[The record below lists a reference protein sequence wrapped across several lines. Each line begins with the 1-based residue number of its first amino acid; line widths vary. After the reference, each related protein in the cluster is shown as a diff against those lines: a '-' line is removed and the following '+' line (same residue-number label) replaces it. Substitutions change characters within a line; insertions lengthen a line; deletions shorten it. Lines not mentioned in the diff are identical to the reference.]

1 MSTKKITYVI
11 LTALTLG
18 FISASLSSCRHDDP
32 EVINEEEQKK
42 QEMEEMILSMKAGLD
57 LSELFTGESAVGVW
71 IMSPDSTFLYY
82 HVVGFDESSDGNDW
96 TIDTLYGTWSVF
108 AYKDTPLSGDGIITG
123 YTACFDTDDDSV
135 IPSVDYYI
143 VGEQD
148 GISMSLSQG
157 AIEYFLVNGFDEE
170 DLATRAGKLF
180 GPQTR
185 SIFDVIGNAISSA
198 WDEVVTWVTD
208 RAEDANNW
216 FLNTF
221 NLDRSSYN
229 LDPSESYKL
238 ADEAEKK
245 IEEMQGG
252 YGKTNYSKWMGQI
265 YAGKEDKTRI
275 CDMNIPGTHDTFT
288 YYISDLKLAD
298 ETAGRYAR
306 TQAKDIRGQWA
317 SGVRCFDVRI
327 KSVYTLFLITTYAF
341 ERDWLTDDE
350 KNEKVLG
357 TFHGPIFCGRTAEQ
371 GLREIVTL
379 LKENPTET
387 ALLFMAFEG
396 SSYAADYKM
405 ARALMDKFS
414 DYIVLNPTPDMTL
427 KDCAGKMVI
436 FQSWDRQNAYP
447 DYTVGTYY
455 GTGYDTYNNE
465 GFLQFNNLEGHPE
478 ARLLAQ
484 TRFQAS
490 TTDLCTDFW
499 NEKMDLMEQ
508 CFSDTNASKGSANC
522 VWALNQASGY
532 VGGQW
537 IHMSYAKN
545 ANAMNAWTLGYVYE
559 HKNDKLGIIQM
570 DFAGSTE
577 YHPDGFVTNGGE
589 LPKMIVETNR
599 FQ

>member
-1 MSTKKITYVI
+1 MSVKKLLCVI
-11 LTALTLG
+11 LAALSLG
-18 FISASLSSCRHDDP
+18 FVTSCRHDDP
-32 EVINEEEQKK
+32 EVTIDEQK
-42 QEMEEMILSMKAGLD
+42 QQAMEEMREQILSMRAGID
-57 LSELFTGESAVGVW
+57 LSELFTGETALGVW
-71 IMSPDSTFLYY
+71 VMSPDSTFIYF
-82 HVVGFDESSDGNDW
+82 HVSGIDKSLDGNDW
-96 TIDTLYGTWSVF
+96 DIDTLSGTWNTF
-108 AYKDTPLSGDGIITG
+108 AYTDTPLSGDEIISG
-123 YTACFDTDDDSV
+123 YTAHFDTDDESV
-135 IPSVDYYI
+135 NPSVDFYF
-143 VGEQD
+143 VGEEEN
-148 GISMSLSQG
+148 IAFTLSQG
-157 AIEYFLVNGFDEE
+157 AIEYLLVNGIDAE
-170 DLATRAGKLF
+170 DVETKAGVLF

-185 SIFDVIGNAISSA
+185 DLWDMLGEAISNV
-198 WDEVVTWVTD
+198 WDDVTD
-208 RAEDANNW
+208 WVCEKAEDASNW

-229 LDPSESYKL
+229 LDQSESYKL
-238 ADEAEKK
+238 AGEAEKK
-245 IEEMQGG
+245 ITEMQGG
-252 YGKTNYSKWMGQI
+252 SQTNYSKWMGQI

-288 YYISDLKLAD
+288 YYISDLKFAD

-306 TQAKDIRGQWA
+306 TQDKDIRGQWA

-350 KNEKVLG
+350 DNEKVLG

-396 SSYAADYKM
+396 SSSANDYKM
-405 ARALMDKFS
+405 ARELMDKFS

-436 FQSWDRQNAYP
+436 FQSWDRSNAYP
-447 DYTVGTYY
+447 NYTVGTYY
-455 GTGYDTYNNE
+455 GTGYDTYNNQ
-465 GFLQFNNLEGHPE
+465 GFLQFYNLEGHPE

-499 NEKMDLMEQ
+499 NEKIELMTK
-508 CFSDTNASKGSANC
+508 CFNDTNASKGSANS

-559 HKNDKLGIIQM
+559 HKSDKLGIIQM
-570 DFAGSTE
+570 DFAGSTK